1 MATRREELAEA
12 ATDYAIEHG
21 LIGLSLRPLAVA
33 LGTSDRMLLY
43 HFRDKDD
50 LVAEIVRTSTI
61 RSVASIRALRPS
73 SDLRAAVLDL
83 WRASSTGRLQAC
95 QRLYVEAASLG
106 LFGHEPYATEVR
118 EANAAWMEALADH
131 LTGVGLGAA
140 AARQAANLV
149 DAAFMGLQLD
159 EPLDSRAQ
167 QRRTVGDLADSVAAR
182 WAPAET

>member
-1 MATRREELAEA
+1 
-12 ATDYAIEHG
+12 
-21 LIGLSLRPLAVA
+21 
-33 LGTSDRMLLY
+33 
-43 HFRDKDD
+43 
-50 LVAEIVRTSTI
+50 VRTSTI

-83 WRASSTGRLQAC
+83 WRATSTGRLQAC

-118 EANAAWMEALADH
+118 EANAAWMEALAEH
-131 LTGVGLGAA
+131 LSGVGLSAA

-159 EPLDSRAQ
+159 QPLDSRVQ

-182 WAPAET
+182 WAPVARRPTASGDAQPGSA